1 MSRKEAT
8 LSLIATI
15 VIILAASIVIALT
28 GSGNFG
34 TAQGQ
39 VNSTSE
45 LTPEQKAA
53 ICDPN
58 NPSSK
63 LDHVNTTE
71 SKICGLPVDPSGT
84 ANTTTAA
91 EAPSDATGAEAP
103 SAVPTPPEPEPEPEG

>member
-1 MSRKEAT
+1 MPKKI
-8 LSLIATI
+8 LLCGLYII
-15 VIILAASIVIALT
+15 IILAASIVSVTLT

-84 ANTTTAA
+84 ANTTT
-91 EAPSDATGAEAP
+91 GAEAP

>member
-1 MSRKEAT
+1 M
-8 LSLIATI
+8 
-15 VIILAASIVIALT
+15 IILAASIVSVTLT

-84 ANTTTAA
+84 TGA

>member
-1 MSRKEAT
+1 MPTKI
-8 LSLIATI
+8 LLCGLYII
-15 VIILAASIVIALT
+15 IILAASIVSVTLT

>member
-1 MSRKEAT
+1 MPKKI
-8 LSLIATI
+8 LLCGLYII
-15 VIILAASIVIALT
+15 IILAASIVSVTLT

-84 ANTTTAA
+84 ANTTTGA
-91 EAPSDATGAEAP
+91 EAPSDALAP
-103 SAVPTPPEPEPEPEG
+103 SAVPPEPEPEG

>member
-1 MSRKEAT
+1 MPTKI
-8 LSLIATI
+8 LLCGLHII
-15 VIILAASIVIALT
+15 IILAASIVSVTLT

-91 EAPSDATGAEAP
+91 EAPS
-103 SAVPTPPEPEPEPEG
+103 AVPTPPEPEPEPEG